1 MLLGSISGEVILFS
15 TARHTP
21 SDVWIPM
28 AVEPNYRNARP
39 DQRKLRGSEVD
50 AVFKVSIQYHREGD
64 NYSTEVIQHAVLTFI
79 ASMAYSTWNNLPSG
93 ENVFT
98 PLEKKM

>member
-28 AVEPNYRNARP
+28 AVEPNWENRP
-39 DQRKLRGSEVD
+39 RPQRIYELHLQVQVKYNTEEDYWSSEV
-50 AVFKVSIQYHREGD
+50 
-64 NYSTEVIQHAVLTFI
+64 TQHVTLTFI

-98 PLEKKM
+98 PLRDRCE